1 MVNKTISHKYRL
13 LVTLNNK
20 HRIYSES
27 DQDELL
33 SLKLRKTP
41 KMFQCAWMPTR
52 YGEVSYETASGAN
65 HSYFGM
71 PTILTQTY
79 QKLDTL
85 ILFTL
90 KSK

>member
-1 MVNKTISHKYRL
+1 
-13 LVTLNNK
+13 
-20 HRIYSES
+20 
-27 DQDELL
+27 
-33 SLKLRKTP
+33 
-41 KMFQCAWMPTR
+41 MFQCAWMPTR